1 MIKQLRHHWAL
12 ILLVV
17 LQSLYC
23 YASPIAKL
31 DSDHHHR
38 SPFSSVKTNEESG
51 IVEPMASKTSN
62 YLLSKNRKTNLSS
75 IEFYNLDFLCALY
88 GICNNEDYSEFI
100 RDDDSKQKR
109 LSSSLFH
116 GIPKFGKRIFTSA
129 FSGIPKFG

>member
-1 MIKQLRHHWAL
+1 MTKQLRHHWAL

-23 YASPIAKL
+23 YASPTAYFGFG
-31 DSDHHHR
+31 HHHR
-38 SPFSSVKTNEESG
+38 PSFSLVKTNEESG
-51 IVEPMASKTSN
+51 IVEPLASKTN
-62 YLLSKNRKTNLSS
+62 
-75 IEFYNLDFLCALY
+75 FLCALY
-88 GICNNEDYSEFI
+88 GICNDEDYPEFI

-109 LSSSLFH
+109 LSPNLFH

>member
-51 IVEPMASKTSN
+51 IVEPMASKTN
-62 YLLSKNRKTNLSS
+62 
-75 IEFYNLDFLCALY
+75 FLCALY